1 MYDPRL
7 RFRTTPVLA
16 SMLQAGAA
24 LTLVI
29 HTPLQYVDRI
39 PAVGWLC
46 GGDGFGR
53 GIAVLITSATRT
65 NSCVE
70 VATSCMH
77 AGTN

>member
-1 MYDPRL
+1 ML
-7 RFRTTPVLA
+7 VL
-16 SMLQAGAA
+16 
-24 LTLVI
+24 

-70 VATSCMH
+70 VATSCKH